1 VNLWKS
7 NTSRSNRS
15 AKRIPLQIGLTV
27 TGKDEYGTAFADQVR
42 TENLSIDGGC
52 LLLNRDLRRNQSFR
66 IEGQNGDRFVARV
79 RWCMYYF
86 RQDTRRVGFQLETDT
101 KKSWVLTNR
110 DVA

>member
-1 VNLWKS
+1 MIRLAFPAIS
-7 NTSRSNRS
+7 IFLLAISI
-15 AKRIPLQIGLTV
+15 AMP
-27 TGKDEYGTAFADQVR
+27 AFADQVR

-66 IEGQNGDRFVARV
+66 IEGQNGAHFVARV

-86 RQDTRRVGFQLETDT
+86 RQDTRRVGFQLDPDS

-110 DVA
+110 DV

>member
-1 VNLWKS
+1 MNLWKW

-15 AKRIPLQIGLTV
+15 AKRIPLQIRLTV

-66 IEGQNGDRFVARV
+66 IEGENRDRFVARV

-101 KKSWVLTNR
+101 KESWVLSTR
-110 DVA
+110 DV